1 MDKLLD
7 YHTLREQIEREYGS
21 ELAKN
26 LRMGMPRDYKLPT
39 KDEQDAEISRRYWEA
54 VEQYNTEN

>member
-1 MDKLLD
+1 MDK
-7 YHTLREQIEREYGS
+7 LREQIEREYGS

-39 KDEQDAEISRRYWEA
+39 KDVQDAEIERRYQA
-54 VEQYNTEN
+54 ALAEQNS